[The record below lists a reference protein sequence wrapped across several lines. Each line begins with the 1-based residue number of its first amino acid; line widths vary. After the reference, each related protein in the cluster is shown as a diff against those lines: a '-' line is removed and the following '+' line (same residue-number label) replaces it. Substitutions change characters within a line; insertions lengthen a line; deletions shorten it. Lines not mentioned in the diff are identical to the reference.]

1 MKLMVREGYR
11 LVRRD
16 WRSRELRILA
26 LALIVAVATVT
37 AITLFSAKL
46 QQMFYQSSSQFLAAD
61 RQLTS
66 PNPVDPLWLLEAQ
79 RRGLRIAR
87 TLEFP
92 SMLFAGDDMQLVSVK
107 AVTQEYPLKGSLEI
121 SGPGGE
127 GARQVDQGPAPG
139 TIWIAPRLLS
149 LLQLQVGEMAAV
161 GDQDLRVAG
170 IIQREPDTSFNFM
183 SLSPRVMMSWE
194 DLEATGVIQPGSR
207 LRYRYLFAGE
217 PEALAGFEAW
227 LTPQLEPTMGW
238 LDVRSGR
245 PAVANALDKAESY
258 LLLGGSLA
266 VILAGLA
273 IAMSARQYS
282 QRQYDT
288 VALLKTLGVK
298 GGAINRFYGLGF
310 LALGLICTCIG
321 MVLGWIGHFFA
332 LWALQDLLPQVST
345 QAPPSSFAIGGMTAL
360 VSLLAFA
367 MPPLLMLQRVA
378 PVRVLRRDLQ
388 GEAGSTAWLYGVG
401 ILAMVGLLFF
411 YSGDL
416 KLTGLVVGGLAAVVL
431 VFVALSGLLLRTS
444 RLVGTRAGSY
454 WKLGLASVVRRRWQS
469 ILQIVVFA
477 IALML
482 LVVIYLMR
490 TSLVS
495 EWQAQLPA
503 DAPNHF
509 LINIAPAEMAE
520 VKSYLVSHEIDSA
533 GLYAMVRGR
542 LSHING
548 QPARQAVSK
557 EEEVNALNR
566 ELNLTWMDQLP
577 ADNHIVAGQWWGPEV
592 RNQPWVSVEAQLAD
606 RLGLKPGDR
615 LTFTIGDRLV
625 EAEVKSIRSV
635 QWDSMKPN
643 FYMVFTP
650 GFLDGFPATY
660 ITSIYLAPEQKS
672 LLNELGRKFPTVT
685 VLELDQLIERVRTVM
700 EQVSKAIELV
710 LALILVAALLVVAS
724 LVNTTMGERRRESAL
739 LRAMGAGRRLVA
751 GSLFVEFAV
760 LGALAG
766 VVAVFGAELIV
777 LGMQQRVFQ
786 IEMQPH
792 PLAWLLTP
800 VVGALVIG
808 SLGYL
813 QSLKTIRVAPIE
825 ALRQAE

>member
-37 AITLFSAKL
+37 AITVFSAKL
-46 QQMFYQSSSQFLAAD
+46 QQMIYQSSSQFIAAD
-61 RQLTS
+61 RQLSS
-66 PNPVDPLWLLEAQ
+66 PNPIDPLWLLEAR
-79 RRGLRIAR
+79 RRGLQTAS

-92 SMLFAGDDMQLVSVK
+92 SMLFAGDEMQLVSVK
-107 AVTQEYPLKGSLEI
+107 AVTAEYPLKGNLDI
-121 SGPGGE
+121 SESGSAP
-127 GARQVDQGPAPG
+127 ARQMEQGPAPG
-139 TIWIAPRLLS
+139 TIWVAPRLLS
-149 LLQLQVGEMAAV
+149 LLQLEVGDMAAI
-161 GDQDLRVAG
+161 GDQELRVAG
-170 IIQREPDTSFNFM
+170 VIQREPDTSFNFM
-183 SLSPRVMMSWE
+183 SLSPRVIMSWD
-194 DLEATGVIQPGSR
+194 DLDATGVVQPGSR
-207 LRYRYLFAGE
+207 LMYRYLFAGE
-217 PEALAGFEAW
+217 SEALAGFESW
-227 LTPQLEPTMGW
+227 ITPQLEPGHRW
-238 LDVRSGR
+238 QDVRSGR
-245 PAVANALDKAESY
+245 PAIARALEKAESY

-282 QRQYDT
+282 RRQYDT

-310 LALGLICTCIG
+310 LTLGVVCTLIG
-321 MVLGWIGHFFA
+321 LLLGWIGHFFA
-332 LWALQDLLPQVST
+332 LWALQDLLPPVQA
-345 QAPPSSFAIGGMTAL
+345 QAPLSSFAVGAVTAL

-388 GEAGSTAWLYGVG
+388 GQAGSTAWLYGAG
-401 ILAMVGLLFF
+401 ILAMIGLLFF

-416 KLTGLVVGGLAAVVL
+416 KLAGLVIGGLAGVLL
-431 VFVALSGLLLRTS
+431 VFVALSALLLRTS
-444 RLVGTRAGSY
+444 RLVGTKAGSY
-454 WKLGLASVVRRRWQS
+454 WKLGMAAVVRRRWES

-477 IALML
+477 VALML
-482 LVVIYLMR
+482 LVVIYLLR

-495 EWQAQLPA
+495 EWQEQLPP

-509 LINIAPAEMAE
+509 LINIAPMDMPE
-520 VKSYLVSHEIDSA
+520 VESYLADHRISSA

-557 EEEVNALNR
+557 DEEVNALNR
-566 ELNLTWMDQLP
+566 ELNLTWMKDLP
-577 ADNHIVAGQWWGPEV
+577 EDNQIVEGRWWAPET
-592 RNQPWVSVEAQLAD
+592 RNEPWVSVEAQLAE

-615 LTFTIGDRLV
+615 LTFAIGERQV
-625 EAEVKSIRSV
+625 EVEVKSLRTV

-650 GFLDGFPATY
+650 GFLDDFPSTY

-672 LLNELGRKFPTVT
+672 QLNEIGRKFPTVT
-685 VLELDQLIERVRTVM
+685 ILELDQLIERIRTVM
-700 EQVSKAIELV
+700 VQVSKAVELV
-710 LALILVAALLVVAS
+710 LVLILVAALLVVAS

-739 LRAMGAGRRLVA
+739 LRAMGAGRKLVA

-766 VVAVFGAELIV
+766 LVAVVGAEMIV

-792 PLAWLLTP
+792 PWAWVLTP
-800 VVGALVIG
+800 LIGALLIG
-808 SLGYL
+808 ALGYL

>member
-1 MKLMVREGYR
+1 MRLMVREGYR

-37 AITLFSAKL
+37 AITVFSAKL
-46 QQMFYQSSSQFLAAD
+46 QQMIYQSSSQFLAGD
-61 RQLTS
+61 RQLSS
-66 PNPVDPLWLLEAQ
+66 PNPIDPLWLLEAK
-79 RRGLRIAR
+79 RRGLSTAS

-107 AVTQEYPLKGSLEI
+107 AVTEEYPLKGSLEI
-121 SGPGGE
+121 NEPE
-127 GARQVDQGPAPG
+127 GRGVQQVEHGPAPG
-139 TIWIAPRLLS
+139 TIWIASRLLA
-149 LLQLQVGEMAAV
+149 LLQVQVGEMAAI
-161 GDQDLRVAG
+161 GDQELRVAG

-183 SLSPRVMMSWE
+183 SLSPRVMMNWE

-207 LRYRYLFAGE
+207 LRYRYLFAGDE
-217 PEALAGFEAW
+217 DALAGFEAW
-227 LTPQLEPTMGW
+227 LLPQLEPSQRW
-238 LDVRSGR
+238 QDVRSGR
-245 PAVANALDKAESY
+245 PAIANALEKAESY

-266 VILAGLA
+266 VILAALA

-298 GGAINRFYGLGF
+298 GAAINRFYGLSFLGLGVICTLLG
-310 LALGLICTCIG
+310 LALGW
-321 MVLGWIGHFFA
+321 VGHFLA
-332 LWALQDLLPQVST
+332 LWALQDLLPPISV
-345 QAPPSSFAIGGMTAL
+345 QAPLNSFVVGGVTAL

-401 ILAMVGLLFF
+401 IVAMVGMLLF

-416 KLTGLVVGGLAAVVL
+416 MLTGLVIGGLAGVLL
-431 VFVALSGLLLRTS
+431 VFVGLSALLLRTS

-454 WKLGLASVVRRRWQS
+454 WKLGLAGVVRRRWQS

-495 EWQAQLPA
+495 EWQGQLPA

-509 LINIAPAEMAE
+509 LINIAPAEMPE
-520 VKSYLVSHEIDSA
+520 VKSYLVDHQVRSA

-542 LSHING
+542 LSDING
-548 QPARQAVSK
+548 QPALQAVSK
-557 EEEVNALNR
+557 DEEVNALNR

-577 ADNHIVAGQWWGPEV
+577 EDNQIVAGQWWEAQT
-592 RNQPWVSVEAQLAD
+592 RNKPWVSVEAQLAT

-615 LTFTIGDRLV
+615 LTFTIGERLV
-625 EAEVKSIRSV
+625 EAEVKSLRTV

-650 GFLDGFPATY
+650 GFLDDFPATY
-660 ITSIYLAPEQKS
+660 ITSMYLAPEQKS
-672 LLNELGRKFPTVT
+672 LLNELSRKFPTVT

-710 LALILVAALLVVAS
+710 LALILAAALLVVAS

-739 LRAMGAGRRLVA
+739 LRALGAGRRLIA

-766 VVAVFGAELIV
+766 VVAVFGAEMIV
-777 LGMQQRVFQ
+777 MAMQQRVFQ
-786 IEMQPH
+786 IQMQPH
-792 PLAWLLTP
+792 PVAWLVTP
-800 VVGALVIG
+800 LVGALVIG
-808 SLGYL
+808 TLGYL
-813 QSLKTIRVAPIE
+813 QSLNTIRVAPIE